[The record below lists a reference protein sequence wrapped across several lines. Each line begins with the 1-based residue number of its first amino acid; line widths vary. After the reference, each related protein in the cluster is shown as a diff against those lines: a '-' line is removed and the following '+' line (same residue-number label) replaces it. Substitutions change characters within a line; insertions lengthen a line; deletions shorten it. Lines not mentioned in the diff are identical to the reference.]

1 METILINLALNTLLT
16 LLQIT
21 IPADGSSKKK
31 WKKAILKVFKEIAK
45 IYKDDPDFKT
55 EAAKIS

>member
-1 METILINLALNTLLT
+1 MDVLLINLALSTLLT

-31 WKKAILKVFKEIAK
+31 WKKAILKVFREIAK
-45 IYKDDPDFKT
+45 IYKDDPDFQA
-55 EAAKIS
+55 EASKIA